1 MINSKLN
8 ELRNDY
14 RRIEAIKDVLEYN
27 LRSNKN
33 QISIDLKKLEDKI
46 KVDQIAESIFEG
58 N

>member
-33 QISIDLKKLEDKI
+33 QISNDLKKLEDKI